1 MDLEVDGPVLD
12 DTADSQASQAS
23 TTSGSSLAIQFSV
36 EDLQENNAELPP
48 PQSTETVRSE
58 GKARRLSRR
67 LALAN
72 LQLPKLTAKQNCVI
86 DLCTE
91 EDKADDL
98 AWLTKKFPTIKAA
111 AAKSTLKNQRTL
123 KQVLEKK
130 LAERR
135 RVGLAKRKEL
145 YMEDNEGLLDEEE
158 EEETETKKSI
168 KAKKRVKEPL
178 GSDEDSEEDED
189 YNGDDEEEE
198 NLESGSEASEDEDD
212 EADKNKAEG
221 TTDKKAILKIFTN
234 GTGEDLPESVDLFD
248 GASTVG
254 SVARESP
261 KLLEDGVTFSR
272 GQGSCETKELTQLS
286 AEDDTTSRRTLH
298 PVDSLNLMLDKD
310 FDAESTP
317 GMTQPTFPN
326 SLSQWFGDKPLE
338 EGSSQEVS
346 ASVQAPEFVNIGTF
360 SDMDPFKDSCDDDML
375 MLCSGRFDTQNL
387 TRPAE
392 VPSQKDMNG
401 SLDHDDDEEEFHR
414 SMSTQNRKR
423 KVIESDDELEMD
435 SPAPA
440 EFADEDKQSGEE
452 KLEESSAVEE
462 PEISGGLTT
471 LRRAVIDSDSDDN
484 VEEEQQEDHGDSEKK
499 EQEEEEDFVDD
510 EVERLEE
517 TEGKNYIEE
526 EADDSDDE
534 LAVIRRLEKS
544 EFERKANREKW
555 FDDEASLSGDDVGS
569 DLDDDGEVANEYE
582 AEEGDADDVP
592 DSEAI
597 RRQNHRLLLKQ
608 EKDREHLELIKLQ
621 DRLLADGDLGGT
633 ETNRTFRLKLRED
646 VTVMD
651 GEEGEIEATEEEE
664 GETSSQAHAQRVSAI
679 KWLMEHL
686 NNSNF
691 MSLALWI
698 TKKNQKLVAPLVEKP
713 IGGRP
718 TRTSTAPATP
728 LRLISIEEEFQKIC
742 NEKEEE
748 DIFDIAARSVEISSE
763 VTVSVVSKA
772 PRTLLGQVGL
782 ENAIKEIAGAT
793 GAKQL
798 YVNNAAQKRPSSSTL
813 QPAKKSRS
821 STKWMLRSV
830 LSYGRHI
837 PAVISRGEA
846 ITRSYAAV
854 SAKVVP
860 TKVDKS
866 AIEEDVE
873 KLATHVCIN
882 YFIQEPGP
890 KILPDSE
897 YPAWLFELDLRPPR
911 PLEDLD
917 PDKML

>member
-48 PQSTETVRSE
+48 PQSTEMVRSE

-72 LQLPKLTAKQNCVI
+72 LQLPKLTAEQSCVI

-91 EDKADDL
+91 EEKADDL
-98 AWLTKKFPTIKAA
+98 AWLTKKFPAIKTA
-111 AAKSTLKNQRTL
+111 AAKSALKKQPSPSKSRPSSIASQRTL

-130 LAERR
+130 MAERR
-135 RVGLAKRKEL
+135 RAGLAKRKEL
-145 YMEDNEGLLDEEE
+145 YLEDNEGLLDEEE
-158 EEETETKKSI
+158 EEEVDTKKSI
-168 KAKKRVKEPL
+168 KTKKHVKEPV

-198 NLESGSEASEDEDD
+198 NLESGSEAPEDEDD
-212 EADKNKAEG
+212 DADKNKKEG
-221 TTDKKAILKIFTN
+221 TTN

-248 GASTVG
+248 GASAVG
-254 SVARESP
+254 SVARDSP
-261 KLLEDGVTFSR
+261 KLQEDGLACSR
-272 GQGSCETKELTQLS
+272 CQVSCEAKELTQHS
-286 AEDDTTSRRTLH
+286 AEDDTTLGRTLH

-310 FDAESTP
+310 FDTESTP
-317 GMTQPTFPN
+317 GMTQPTFPS
-326 SLSQWFGDKPLE
+326 SLSQWFGDKPSE

-387 TRPAE
+387 ARAAE

-401 SLDHDDDEEEFHR
+401 SLDNDEEEVHR

-423 KVIESDDELEMD
+423 KVIVSDDELEMD
-435 SPAPA
+435 PPAPS
-440 EFADEDKQSGEE
+440 ELADEDKQSGEE
-452 KLEESSAVEE
+452 KLKESSAAEE
-462 PEISGGLTT
+462 PEVSGGLTT
-471 LRRAVIDSDSDDN
+471 LRRTVVDSDSDDN
-484 VEEEQQEDHGDSEKK
+484 VEKEQQEELSDSEKE
-499 EQEEEEDFVDD
+499 EQEEEEEFVDD
-510 EVERLEE
+510 EVEPLEE

-526 EADDSDDE
+526 EAGDSDDE

-651 GEEGEIEATEEEE
+651 GEEGEMEATEEEE

-679 KWLMEHL
+679 KWLMEH
-686 NNSNF
+686 
-691 MSLALWI
+691 
-698 TKKNQKLVAPLVEKP
+698 
-713 IGGRP
+713 
-718 TRTSTAPATP
+718 
-728 LRLISIEEEFQKIC
+728 EEEFQKIC

-748 DIFDIAARSVEISSE
+748 DIFDIAAKSVQISSE
-763 VTVSVVSKA
+763 VTVSVVSKT

-798 YVNNAAQKRPSSSTL
+798 YVNNAAQKRPSSPTF

-821 STKWMLRSV
+821 SVNKGMLRSV
-830 LSYGRHI
+830 LSYGRQV
-837 PAVISRGEA
+837 PTVISKVDA
-846 ITRSYAAV
+846 ITRTYAAV

-866 AIEEDVE
+866 AIEEDAE

-882 YFIQEPGP
+882 YFIQGEEPGP

-917 PDKML
+917 PDKDGWLYWRALRIRQIEQNRRIEKLKTRFLHLQNSPSMKKYRRF

>member
-23 TTSGSSLAIQFSV
+23 TTSRSSLAIQFSV

-111 AAKSTLKNQRTL
+111 AAKLTLKKQPSPSKNRPPSIASQRTL

-189 YNGDDEEEE
+189 YNSDDEEEE

-221 TTDKKAILKIFTN
+221 TTDKKTN

-440 EFADEDKQSGEE
+440 EFADEDKIQQSGEE
-452 KLEESSAVEE
+452 KLEESPAVEE

-517 TEGKNYIEE
+517 TEGKNTIEE

-582 AEEGDADDVP
+582 AEEGDADEVP

-621 DRLLADGDLGGT
+621 DRLLTDGDLGGT

-679 KWLMEHL
+679 KWLMEH
-686 NNSNF
+686 
-691 MSLALWI
+691 
-698 TKKNQKLVAPLVEKP
+698 
-713 IGGRP
+713 
-718 TRTSTAPATP
+718 
-728 LRLISIEEEFQKIC
+728 EEEFQKIC

-798 YVNNAAQKRPSSSTL
+798 YVNNAAQKRPSSPTL

-821 STKWMLRSV
+821 SVSV
-830 LSYGRHI
+830 LS
-837 PAVISRGEA
+837 V
-846 ITRSYAAV
+846 
-854 SAKVVP
+854 
-860 TKVDKS
+860 
-866 AIEEDVE
+866 
-873 KLATHVCIN
+873 L
-882 YFIQEPGP
+882 EPQ
-890 KILPDSE
+890 
-897 YPAWLFELDLRPPR
+897 
-911 PLEDLD
+911 
-917 PDKML
+917 

>member
-1 MDLEVDGPVLD
+1 MDLEVDRPVLD

-23 TTSGSSLAIQFSV
+23 TTSASSLAIQFSA

-48 PQSTETVRSE
+48 PQSTETVRHE

-91 EDKADDL
+91 EDKAEDL

-111 AAKSTLKNQRTL
+111 AAKSAQKLPQVFASITNQRTL
-123 KQVLEKK
+123 KQILEKK

-158 EEETETKKSI
+158 EEEADTKDSV

-198 NLESGSEASEDEDD
+198 NIGNESEASGNDDDEDD
-212 EADKNKAEG
+212 TNKTEE
-221 TTDKKAILKIFTN
+221 TLDKKAAN

-254 SVARESP
+254 STDE
-261 KLLEDGVTFSR
+261 TSR
-272 GQGSCETKELTQLS
+272 G
-286 AEDDTTSRRTLH
+286 TLH

-310 FDAESTP
+310 FDAESAP

-326 SLSQWFGDKPLE
+326 SLSQWFGDKPSE

-346 ASVQAPEFVNIGTF
+346 ASVPAPEFVYIGTF

-387 TRPAE
+387 MRPAE
-392 VPSQKDMNG
+392 IPSQKETNG
-401 SLDHDDDEEEFHR
+401 SHDDDDDEEVHH

-423 KVIESDDELEMD
+423 KVIESDDEVETDPLASSE
-435 SPAPA
+435 A
-440 EFADEDKQSGEE
+440 ADMISDDKQSGKEM
-452 KLEESSAVEE
+452 LEETSTTGEPAVSS
-462 PEISGGLTT
+462 GLTI
-471 LRRAVIDSDSDDN
+471 LRRAVVDSDSDDS
-484 VEEEQQEDHGDSEKK
+484 VEEEQQEQSGDFEKK
-499 EQEEEEDFVDD
+499 EQEDEEDSVDD
-510 EVERLEE
+510 EEEPTVER
-517 TEGKNYIEE
+517 EGKDYIEE

-569 DLDDDGEVANEYE
+569 DLDDDGDVANEYE

-592 DSEAI
+592 DSDAI

-646 VTVMD
+646 VTVVD
-651 GEEGEIEATEEEE
+651 GEEGELEAAEEEE

-679 KWLMEHL
+679 NLVLICYIPVIIE
-686 NNSNF
+686 
-691 MSLALWI
+691 I
-698 TKKNQKLVAPLVEKP
+698 TSDVIARERRFIVEPLF
-713 IGGRP
+713 
-718 TRTSTAPATP
+718 S
-728 LRLISIEEEFQKIC
+728 EEEFQKIC
-742 NEKEEE
+742 NEREEE
-748 DIFDIAARSVEISSE
+748 DIFDITARSVQISSE

-782 ENAIKEIAGAT
+782 ENAIKEIAGQVCGICLELYQLVAIAVVGVT

-798 YVNNAAQKRPSSSTL
+798 YVNNAPQKRPSSPTF

-821 STKWMLRSV
+821 SVSV
-830 LSYGRHI
+830 LN
-837 PAVISRGEA
+837 V
-846 ITRSYAAV
+846 
-854 SAKVVP
+854 
-860 TKVDKS
+860 
-866 AIEEDVE
+866 
-873 KLATHVCIN
+873 L
-882 YFIQEPGP
+882 EPQ
-890 KILPDSE
+890 
-897 YPAWLFELDLRPPR
+897 
-911 PLEDLD
+911 
-917 PDKML
+917 